1 MDCANEKLPKN
12 ECRITLFRRK
22 QECLSYILTDLL
34 TSLRQYCVQTLR
46 KIFGLGCICTIQRK
60 EDGLFFFSQVQSF
73 KNGIAHPLRS
83 ECTDTESKGDYRFK
97 VVNLHVAFARYAYS
111 ALYSHS
117 LKTPLLQS
125 AFTPARK
132 VGVVTPNNS
141 QISHSVMAVVPIS
154 FSMTMLPLL
163 SVEIMFRFMASLGYG
178 VHFRMMRSACFRIS

>member
-12 ECRITLFRRK
+12 EYRITLFGRK
-22 QECLSYILTDLL
+22 QEYLSYILTDLL

-46 KIFGLGCICTIQRK
+46 KIFGFGCIYTIQRK

-73 KNGIAHPLRS
+73 KNGIAYPLRS

-97 VVNLHVAFARYAYS
+97 VVNLHVASARYAYS
-111 ALYSHS
+111 AFYFS

-125 AFTPARK
+125 AFTSARK
-132 VGVVTPNNS
+132 VGAVTPNNS
-141 QISHSVMAVVPIS
+141 EISHSVMAVVPIS

-163 SVEIMFRFMASLGYG
+163 SVEIMFRFMA
-178 VHFRMMRSACFRIS
+178 